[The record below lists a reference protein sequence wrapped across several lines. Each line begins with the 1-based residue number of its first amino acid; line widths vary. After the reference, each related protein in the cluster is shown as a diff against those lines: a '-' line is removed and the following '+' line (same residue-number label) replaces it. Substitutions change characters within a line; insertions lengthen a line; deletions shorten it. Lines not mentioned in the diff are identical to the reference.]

1 VAALEGDPFVEP
13 TFESTI
19 NGSYPLRRVLYL
31 YVNQP
36 PLTERSPI
44 LSEIVK
50 FAVSLEGQQVVAKSG
65 FFPLPTKD
73 LLALSAAWS
82 RLLTSAATNKTP
94 Q

>member
-1 VAALEGDPFVEP
+1 
-13 TFESTI
+13 
-19 NGSYPLRRVLYL
+19 VLYL

-36 PLTERSPI
+36 PHTKHSPI
-44 LSEIVK
+44 ISEIVK
-50 FAVSLEGQQVVAKSG
+50 FALSLEGQQIVAKSG

-82 RLLTSAATNKTP
+82 RPLTSAATNKTS